1 MSAHQRPAKA
11 PVKLES
17 EEPAVARQ
25 REAIIKALLQAC
37 AKASEP
43 VLPLLRKMH
52 DVLVSTRPN
61 AVYREDTH
69 KQAVEA
75 YIEIVQRMQST
86 GKPIEVPD
94 IVAEAN
100 QFLTDHAL
108 QLQARLEKA
117 GFPVQEDPNAQAKLA
132 AIAIAVSGSNADGMS
147 IAQAKGPSTVLGSID
162 VPSDAGAAVSD
173 KGVPAELR
181 SWVNP
186 EIGNINSR

>member
-1 MSAHQRPAKA
+1 MPAHPT
-11 PVKLES
+11 PVKLEP

-37 AKASEP
+37 LKASEP

-69 KQAVEA
+69 RQAVEA

-108 QLQARLEKA
+108 RLQARLEKA
-117 GFPVQEDPNAQAKLA
+117 GFPVPEDPNAQAKLA

-147 IAQAKGPSTVLGSID
+147 TAQARGPSTALGSID
-162 VPSDAGAAVSD
+162 ALPGAAAAVSD
-173 KGVPAELR
+173 KEVPAELKG
-181 SWVNP
+181 WVNP
-186 EIGNINSR
+186 EIGKIGSR

>member
-1 MSAHQRPAKA
+1 MPAHPRPAK
-11 PVKLES
+11 LEP

-25 REAIIKALLQAC
+25 REAIVKALLQAC

-61 AVYREDTH
+61 AVYREDAH

-75 YIEIVQRMQST
+75 YIEIVRRMQST

-117 GFPVQEDPNAQAKLA
+117 GLAVPEDPNAQAKLA

-147 IAQAKGPSTVLGSID
+147 TAQAKGPSTALGAID
-162 VPSDAGAAVSD
+162 VPPNAATAVSN
-173 KGVPAELR
+173 KEVPAELKG
-181 SWVNP
+181 WVNP
-186 EIGNINSR
+186 EIGKIGSR